1 MAHEECV
8 LMEERF
14 FETFIHCY
22 FIAFGVIIGGSIIG
36 SIGAFVTGDAPIYDI
51 GRIAN
56 RLRIWAIVAAI
67 GGTFDAIANFE
78 KGIYDGS
85 TMDLVKQA
93 LFILSA
99 MGGVKTAILLLNWL
113 IQEEIN

>member
-1 MAHEECV
+1 
-8 LMEERF
+8 MEERF

-22 FIAFGVIIGGSIIG
+22 FIAFGVVIGGSIIG
-36 SIGAFVTGDAPIYDI
+36 SIGAFVTGNAALTEI
-51 GRIAN
+51 GRIAVQ
-56 RLRIWAIVAAI
+56 LRIWAIVAAI

-78 KGIYDGS
+78 RGIYDGS
-85 TMDLVKQA
+85 TMDLFKQA

-113 IQEEIN
+113 TQEDIA